1 MSFGP
6 IGIIIRKV
14 TGDSSKDGNS
24 NNEHTKS
31 KEIEA
36 LKLFQQGKT
45 PLDVSITLGISSDE
59 TENLYFGCLRL
70 VHLHRLVLIHKE
82 LKYQLLSFIKL
93 YRILRRAGIRT
104 EDAANLIK
112 AMQQIPFRRNT
123 FLDLTNAN
131 ANLKEQRKETISE
144 LTSIKTEVETKWSYL
159 QCYVEELK
167 RVIFE
172 IGERKRE
179 LHYVNRLTNV
189 NMNGYKSYR

>member
-1 MSFGP
+1 
-6 IGIIIRKV
+6 
-14 TGDSSKDGNS
+14 
-24 NNEHTKS
+24 
-31 KEIEA
+31 

-45 PLDVSITLGISSDE
+45 PLDASITLGISSDE
-59 TENLYFGCLRL
+59 TENLYFGL
-70 VHLHRLVLIHKE
+70 VHLHHLVLIHKE
-82 LKYQLLSFIKL
+82 LKYQLLSFVKL
-93 YRILRRAGIRT
+93 YRILRRAGIRA

-112 AMQQIPFRRNT
+112 AVQQIPFLRNT

-179 LHYVNRLTNV
+179 LHYLNRLTNV
-189 NMNGYKSYR
+189 NMNGYKSYS